1 MSRWA
6 SHVRPPAFSTRTTLF
21 HKWQYISLQADQWKT
36 AQIKYPNVRIIW
48 FTYATQKVSRWVKPK
63 QNLAQGHQHPL
74 RALFFLCNTKT
85 LIRQS
90 SSVLF
95 PCSNWI
101 LTFLL
106 FWETMVIQLLTTLV
120 TIKLEWPPLG
130 SSCFC
135 FSKPCWSY
143 GSNTSSSGWWRTN
156 KKKKRRRILGQ
167 DKSNFLQNTDDQN
180 GNLPVSLHIEIM
192 S

>member
-1 MSRWA
+1 MWWIAQLIPQWIPSEQVGVTCPTSCLQHENNAFPQVTIHLTPSRPVKNSSDKISKRSNNLVYLCHA
-6 SHVRPPAFSTRTTLF
+6 KGKSLGKTKTESCSRPPAPTESTFL
-21 HKWQYISLQADQWKT
+21 SLQHKD
-36 AQIKYPNVRIIW
+36 
-48 FTYATQKVSRWVKPK
+48 S
-63 QNLAQGHQHPL
+63 HQ
-74 RALFFLCNTKT
+74 TE
-85 LIRQS
+85 
-90 SSVLF
+90 F

-156 KKKKRRRILGQ
+156 KKKKKKEKIGSR
-167 DKSNFLQNTDDQN
+167 
-180 GNLPVSLHIEIM
+180 
-192 S
+192 

>member
-21 HKWQYISLQADQWKT
+21 HKWQCVSLQADQWKT

-85 LIRQS
+85 HQTEFIR
-90 SSVLF
+90 SVSMFKL
-95 PCSNWI
+95 
-101 LTFLL
+101 
-106 FWETMVIQLLTTLV
+106 ETIVIQLLTTLV

-156 KKKKRRRILGQ
+156 KKKKKKEKIGSR
-167 DKSNFLQNTDDQN
+167 
-180 GNLPVSLHIEIM
+180 
-192 S
+192 